1 MAAKV
6 VWTLRARQDLRS
18 LFLYIARDNPNAA
31 VSFRQK
37 IIDKVDGLES
47 FPESGRVVPER
58 SDPRIREVI
67 LAPYRIVYRFKIEAN
82 LVEVLRVWHGARGE
96 PEISS

>member
-18 LFLYIARDNPNAA
+18 LFLYIARDNPDAA

-47 FPESGRVVPER
+47 FPESGRMVPER

-67 LAPYRIVYRFKIEAN
+67 RSPYRIVYRFKIEDN

-96 PEISS
+96 PEIS